1 MLTSDAVQLKFIQLG
16 LAVTQLS
23 SVGFEALLPAI
34 QVSLALAQQALVLP
48 YEGLATCLFLDP
60 FLAFCKSTLFMSTY
74 SLVSPIRVHT
84 CLFGYRNIK
93 DLGFL
98 VSNYLRHAWQSR
110 VVMSASP
117 DRLQNMPTFC
127 QLSLTRCQVVLLML

>member
-16 LAVTQLS
+16 LAVTQLR
-23 SVGFEALLPAI
+23 SVGFEALLSAI

-74 SLVSPIRVHT
+74 SVVSPIRVHT
-84 CLFGYRNIK
+84 CLFGYEILK
-93 DLGFL
+93 IWAF
-98 VSNYLRHAWQSR
+98 W
-110 VVMSASP
+110 SAV
-117 DRLQNMPTFC
+117 T
-127 QLSLTRCQVVLLML
+127 